1 MSGLDEI
8 LNIIETQ
15 QKQDEDRII
24 SSAKTRAGEIQAEA
38 DEKAQKAHDD
48 YMKKAKAQ
56 HERDFENACS
66 SADVAAK
73 RKILAEK
80 VGMID
85 SVIENVVRKLKA
97 LPDDQYFGLMERL
110 VKMHIRQGDGVIF
123 FGKNDLK
130 RIPADFE
137 NNINQLAEKAGGTV
151 RISPDPADISDGFIL
166 KYGLVSENCGFY
178 AMIEAEKDEVRD
190 TAARALFGQVM

>member
-24 SSAKTRAGEIQAEA
+24 SSAQAMAGEIQAEA
-38 DEKAQKAHDD
+38 DEKAQKAYDD
-48 YMKKAKAQ
+48 YMKKARSQ

-66 SADVAAK
+66 SADAAVK

-85 SVIENVVRKLKA
+85 SVIENVVRKLNA
-97 LPDDQYFGLMERL
+97 LPDDQYFSLVERL
-110 VKMHIRQGDGVIF
+110 AGMHMRQGNGEIF
-123 FGKNDLK
+123 FGKKDLG
-130 RIPADFE
+130 RIPADFGKRLD
-137 NNINQLAEKAGGTV
+137 QLAKKAGGTV
-151 RISPDPADISDGFIL
+151 CISPDPADISDGFIL

-178 AMIEAEKDEVRD
+178 AIIEAEKDEVRD
-190 TAARALFGQVM
+190 TAARALFGQVV